1 MRKAALMRLLAL
13 VGSIA
18 AVLVG
23 GDTVWP
29 K

>member
-1 MRKAALMRLLAL
+1 MRKPAITRAL
-13 VGSIA
+13 VLLTSLA
-18 AVLVG
+18 AVLTG

>member
-1 MRKAALMRLLAL
+1 MRKPAITRALVLLA
-13 VGSIA
+13 SIA